1 MDLISNMVS
10 DARSSLAD
18 IISSKETT
26 NESRSHRTNYIKD
39 ELDGP
44 KHKIVN
50 PLLFA
55 KTREVLGNL
64 ISRRMKTSGG
74 TDVDWLIEHHGGFM
88 IFELKIFHDD
98 RMAISKAQMIA
109 YEKIYENL
117 PKCHMLFIGHDDID
131 FSNLDDPVWLFEMRE
146 WKSGAIPH
154 VEGSLTDPDYST
166 NEVMG
171 YRVERDFMEK
181 IDVKILRDRID
192 SIWSEFERIK

>member
-1 MDLISNMVS
+1 MVS
-10 DARSSLAD
+10 DARSGLAD
-18 IISSKETT
+18 IMHDSKETG
-26 NESRSHRTNYIKD
+26 SKSIDQRIDYVKD
-39 ELDGP
+39 ELDEP

-98 RMAISKAQMIA
+98 RMVISKAQMIA

-117 PKCHMLFIGHDDID
+117 PKCHVLFIGHDDVD
-131 FSNLDDPVWLFEMRE
+131 FSNLGDPIWLFEMRE
-146 WKSGAIPH
+146 WKSGSIPH
-154 VEGSLTDPDYST
+154 VEGGLIDPTYST
-166 NEVMG
+166 NEVTG

-192 SIWSEFERIK
+192 SIWNEFERIK

>member
-1 MDLISNMVS
+1 MVS
-10 DARSSLAD
+10 DVRSGLAD
-18 IISSKETT
+18 IMCNSKETT
-26 NESRSHRTNYIKD
+26 SEPSSQRTNYIKD
-39 ELDGP
+39 ELDEP
-44 KHKIVN
+44 KHKIAN

-55 KTREVLGNL
+55 KTREILGNL

-98 RMAISKAQMIA
+98 RMVISKAQMIA

-117 PKCHMLFIGHDDID
+117 PKCHVLFIGHDDID
-131 FSNLDDPVWLFEMRE
+131 FSNLGDPVWLFEMRE

-154 VEGSLTDPDYST
+154 VEGGLIDPSYST
-166 NEVMG
+166 NEAIG

-192 SIWSEFERIK
+192 SIWNEFERIK